1 MVLDESSV
9 LTDDFL
15 RQLISVG
22 EVDLLVGVPT
32 HNSAETV
39 GQTVQ
44 GIRVG
49 LLKYFPRERA
59 VILNVDAG
67 SKDSTREVVAA
78 AAINDVQRSSDL
90 YALRTLPC
98 ISTVYGGSP
107 ATEVALRTIL
117 AAAELLRAKA
127 CAIVSPESTN
137 ITPDWIERLLR
148 PVYRDNFD
156 LVTPVYRRHKFDGL
170 LLRNLIYPMTRALYA
185 KRVREPYG
193 AEFAFSGGFG
203 SHLLEMQVWDHD
215 AGGVGTEM
223 RMTMAAMA
231 GGFRLYQT
239 FLGTKPHLD
248 RSSADLVAAMRQT
261 VGTLFWSLEPNFQY
275 WSTNHDTE
283 SVPTCGS
290 EYDLTTEPIRVNR
303 KRLYQLFGSGVGE
316 LEPVLKSILSAQTLA
331 EVQGIAKLAED
342 DFRYPHELWVKTA
355 YEFAASYHKSV
366 INRDHII
373 QALAPLYRGK
383 VYTFLVENR
392 DASGEEVEANV
403 EALCLT
409 FKRLKPYLLDLWNAR
424 E

>member
-1 MVLDESSV
+1 
-9 LTDDFL
+9 
-15 RQLISVG
+15 VG
-22 EVDLLVGVPT
+22 EVDLLLGVPT
-32 HNSAETV
+32 HNNAKTV

-44 GIRVG
+44 GIRAG

-59 VILNVDAG
+59 VILNVDGG
-67 SKDSTREVVAA
+67 SKDSTRDVVAA
-78 AAINDVQRSSDL
+78 ASINDVQPSADL

-98 ISTVYGGSP
+98 ISTVYGDSP
-107 ATEVALRTIL
+107 ASDVALQTVL
-117 AAAELLRAKA
+117 AAADLLRARA

-137 ITPDWIERLLR
+137 IAPGWMERLLR

-156 LVTPVYRRHKFDGL
+156 LVTPVYQRHKFDGL
-170 LLRNLIYPMTRALYA
+170 LLRNLVYPITRSLYA
-185 KRVREPYG
+185 KRVREPY
-193 AEFAFSGGFG
+193 AVEFAFSGGFC
-203 SHLLEMQVWDHD
+203 SRLLEMQVWDHD
-215 AGGVGTEM
+215 GGGIGTEI
-223 RMTMAAMA
+223 RMTIAAIT

-248 RSSADLVAAMRQT
+248 RGTADLVAAMRQT
-261 VGTLFWSLEPNFQY
+261 VGTLFWSAEPNFQY
-275 WSTNHDTE
+275 WSANRETE
-283 SVPTCGS
+283 TVPTCGP
-290 EYDLTTEPIRVNR
+290 EYELTTEPIRVNR

-316 LEPVLKSILSAQTLA
+316 LEPVLRSILTPQTLD
-331 EVQGIAKLAED
+331 EVQGIATLSEEEFK
-342 DFRYPHELWVKTA
+342 YPHELWVKTA

-403 EALCLT
+403 EELCQT
-409 FKRLKPYLLDLWNAR
+409 FERLKPYLLDLWNAK